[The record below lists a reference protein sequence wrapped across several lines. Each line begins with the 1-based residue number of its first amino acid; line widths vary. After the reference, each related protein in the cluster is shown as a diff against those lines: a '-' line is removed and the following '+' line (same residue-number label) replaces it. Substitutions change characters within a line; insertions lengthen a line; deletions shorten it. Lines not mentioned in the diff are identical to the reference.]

1 MGSGIRREGESF
13 EDYKDRLGKEAK
25 ALKHKLKGRFS
36 WISAIVVPDA
46 KKKGAFRK
54 LKVRGTY
61 VNPKRRKKNSD

>member
-1 MGSGIRREGESF
+1 MGSGKRREGESF

-36 WISAIVVPDA
+36 WISATVVPDA
-46 KKKGAFRK
+46 KKKGAF
-54 LKVRGTY
+54 RGTY